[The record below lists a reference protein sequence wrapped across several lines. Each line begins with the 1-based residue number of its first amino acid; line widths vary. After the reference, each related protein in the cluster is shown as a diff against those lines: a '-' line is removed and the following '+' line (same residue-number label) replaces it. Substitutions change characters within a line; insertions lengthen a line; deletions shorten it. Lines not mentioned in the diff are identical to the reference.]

1 MSQSMKQVTDVL
13 NDRGAIYGPF
23 EKSSNIS
30 YVLVGVALQLHPF
43 QTIPAVFVGNFH
55 IAGKISR
62 LYATP
67 NHEDS
72 WLDIAGYAKLIADS
86 LRSKLDLEIEL
97 EEPLQYPEVDQENLT
112 KDLLNLMEGGD
123 TDVIGISTKFLMAS
137 MQGTKDSYMELA
149 TAANDKYAEVKKA
162 NEAANGNA

>member
-1 MSQSMKQVTDVL
+1 MEQVTDVL
-13 NDRGAIYGPF
+13 KDRGAIYGSF
-23 EKSSNIS
+23 EESSNICCGLFN
-30 YVLVGVALQLHPF
+30 VTLQLYPF
-43 QTIPAVFVGNFH
+43 RPIPTVFVGNFH

-86 LRSKLDLEIEL
+86 ILSKLEVEIETG
-97 EEPLQYPEVDQENLT
+97 EPLQYPDVDQETLT

-123 TDVIGISTKFLMAS
+123 ADVIGISVKFLMS
-137 MQGTKDSYMELA
+137 SLQGTKDSYMELA

>member
-1 MSQSMKQVTDVL
+1 MEQVTNIL
-13 NDRGAIYGPF
+13 KDRGAIYGPF
-23 EKSSNIS
+23 EESSTIS
-30 YVLVGVALQLHPF
+30 FVLFNVALQLHPF
-43 QTIPAVFVGNFH
+43 EIIPTVFVGNFH

-62 LYATP
+62 LYRTP

-86 LRSKLDLEIEL
+86 ILSK
-97 EEPLQYPEVDQENLT
+97 PHSEVDQEDLT
-112 KDLLNLMEGGD
+112 KDLLNLMKEGD
-123 TDVIGISTKFLMAS
+123 TDVIGIATKFLMAS
-137 MQGTKDSYMELA
+137 LQGTKDSYMELA

>member
-1 MSQSMKQVTDVL
+1 MEQVTDVL
-13 NDRGAIYGPF
+13 KDRGAIYGSF
-23 EKSSNIS
+23 EENSIICST
-30 YVLVGVALQLHPF
+30 LFDVALQLYPF
-43 QTIPAVFVGNFH
+43 KPVPTVFVGNFY

-62 LYATP
+62 LYRTP
-67 NHEDS
+67 SHKDS

-86 LRSKLDLEIEL
+86 ILSKLEVEIEIGG
-97 EEPLQYPEVDQENLT
+97 PLQYPEVDQESLT

-123 TDVIGISTKFLMAS
+123 TAVIGISTKFLMAS

-149 TAANDKYAEVKKA
+149 QTANDIYAEVKKA

>member
-1 MSQSMKQVTDVL
+1 MEKVTEVL
-13 NDRGAIYGPF
+13 KDRGAVYGPF
-23 EKSSNIS
+23 EESSNIC
-30 YVLVGVALQLHPF
+30 YVLFNVALKLCPF
-43 QTIPAVFVGNFH
+43 MPIPTVFVGNFH

-62 LYATP
+62 LYRTP

-86 LRSKLDLEIEL
+86 ILSKLEIET
-97 EEPLQYPEVDQENLT
+97 ETGEPLQYPEVDQETLT

-123 TDVIGISTKFLMAS
+123 TDVIGIATKFLMTS
-137 MQGTKDSYMELA
+137 LQGTKDSYMELA
-149 TAANDKYAEVKKA
+149 TTANDIYAKVKKD

>member
-1 MSQSMKQVTDVL
+1 MEQVTNVL
-13 NDRGAIYGPF
+13 KDRGAIYGSF
-23 EKSSNIS
+23 EESSNIC
-30 YVLVGVALQLHPF
+30 YVLFNGSLQLNPCK
-43 QTIPAVFVGNFH
+43 TIPEVFVGNFH

-86 LRSKLDLEIEL
+86 ILSKLEL
-97 EEPLQYPEVDQENLT
+97 ETEIGEPLQYPEVDQETLT

-123 TDVIGISTKFLMAS
+123 ADVIGISIKFVVAS
-137 MQGTKDSYMELA
+137 LQGTKDGYMELA

>member
-1 MSQSMKQVTDVL
+1 MEQVTDVL
-13 NDRGAIYGPF
+13 KDRGAIYGPF
-23 EKSSNIS
+23 EESSNIC
-30 YVLVGVALQLHPF
+30 YVLVNVSLQLNPCKA
-43 QTIPAVFVGNFH
+43 IPTVFVGNFH

-86 LRSKLDLEIEL
+86 ILSKLEL
-97 EEPLQYPEVDQENLT
+97 ETEIGEPLQYPEVDQETLT

-123 TDVIGISTKFLMAS
+123 ADVIGISTKFVMAS
-137 MQGTKDSYMELA
+137 RQGTKDSYMELA
-149 TAANDKYAEVKKA
+149 TAANDIYAKVKKD

>member
-1 MSQSMKQVTDVL
+1 MEQVTDVL
-13 NDRGAIYGPF
+13 KDRGAIYGPF
-23 EKSSNIS
+23 EESSNICF
-30 YVLVGVALQLHPF
+30 VLFNVALQLHPF
-43 QTIPAVFVGNFH
+43 KPIPTVFVGNFH

-62 LYATP
+62 LYRTP

-86 LRSKLDLEIEL
+86 ILSKLEVEIEIG
-97 EEPLQYPEVDQENLT
+97 EPLQYPEVDQENLT

-137 MQGTKDSYMELA
+137 LQGTKDSYMELSK
-149 TAANDKYAEVKKA
+149 AANDKYAEVKKA